1 MSDFPGEPLTG
12 TTGTVV
18 PSWKSLMIGA
28 YFHYTIHN
36 ALFSNG
42 LAGGGKWN

>member
-18 PSWKSLMIGA
+18 PSWNSLMIEGVRE
-28 YFHYTIHN
+28 FDIN
-36 ALFSNG
+36 ACESRPCD
-42 LAGGGKWN
+42 K